1 MPAELK
7 SKIELEIA
15 HVLFIDVVGYSR
27 MLIDEEHEC
36 MDTLNRIIRSAD
48 AFRVAEAADKLIR
61 LIHELLCECG
71 SEQGEQ
77 QWIHLFEEGLR
88 KIPRWRFRVSARV
101 DERYREDTRRFRWP
115 VAILSKGDLPIGSS
129 VVHALSR

>member
-1 MPAELK
+1 
-7 SKIELEIA
+7 
-15 HVLFIDVVGYSR
+15 
-27 MLIDEEHEC
+27 MLIDEQHEC

-88 KIPRWRFRVSARV
+88 KFRAGDFGSAR
-101 DERYREDTRRFRWP
+101 ELMKDTAKARGGFDGPSRFYLKEISRLE
-115 VAILSKGDLPIGSS
+115 A
-129 VVHALSR
+129 ALLRNGWTGIVEMTEK